1 MSTFGNN
8 WNVKHNFNIL
18 RDGDAD
24 ADAGVTP
31 IALLILRIVELK
43 MAAWSCSRTILN
55 INIPTKTRDFQVLLN
70 IIY

>member
-18 RDGDAD
+18 RDADAD
-24 ADAGVTP
+24 ANGDAGVTP

-43 MAAWSCSRTILN
+43 SI
-55 INIPTKTRDFQVLLN
+55 VLLTFQQTV
-70 IIY
+70 

>member
-18 RDGDAD
+18 RDGDGDGD

-31 IALLILRIVELK
+31 IALLILRKVELK
-43 MAAWSCSRTILN
+43 RNDFCRTPLIMHDLYKLGK
-55 INIPTKTRDFQVLLN
+55 I
-70 IIY
+70 